1 MADVLIRGMEMPMS
15 CFDCPIFDDFCQ
27 ERCGV
32 TGTMVYGEIDPQRE
46 TLPDC
51 PLVPL
56 PEGHGDLIDKAEAYD
71 RIAEQEGGNYID
83 MDSVGLGLEE
93 CQIIV
98 PAERCGEADKKTNCS
113 DCGNRNTP
121 VCKYCEHD
129 AEGGGED
136 G

>member
-1 MADVLIRGMEMPMS
+1 MADILIRGMEMPKDRS
-15 CFDCPIFDDFCQ
+15 LWLLIRPDGKVYKIKN
-27 ERCGV
+27 G
-32 TGTMVYGEIDPQRE
+32 GKYGELKIG
-46 TLPDC
+46 TA
-51 PLVPL
+51 VPL
-56 PEGHGDLIDKAEAYD
+56 LEGHGDLIDKAEAYD

-136 G
+136 